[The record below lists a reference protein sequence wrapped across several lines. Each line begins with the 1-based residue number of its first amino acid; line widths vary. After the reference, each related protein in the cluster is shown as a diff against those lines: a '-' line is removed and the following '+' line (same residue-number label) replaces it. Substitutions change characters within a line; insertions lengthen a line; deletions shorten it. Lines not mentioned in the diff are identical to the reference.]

1 MEGVTH
7 TFLGIGGRVHQIGL
21 LIYSISLIFS
31 ILVQDCKYIFVKV
44 SSTRSMNGTNSSRT
58 VSEMNTVALLAR

>member
-21 LIYSISLIFS
+21 LIYSLSLI
-31 ILVQDCKYIFVKV
+31 LL
-44 SSTRSMNGTNSSRT
+44 SSSNVGRVLQLMHSLSLSPPFLNKAGMYLETS
-58 VSEMNTVALLAR
+58 

>member
-21 LIYSISLIFS
+21 LIYSLSLI
-31 ILVQDCKYIFVKV
+31 L
-44 SSTRSMNGTNSSRT
+44 SSSNVGRVLQLMHSLSLSPPFLNKAGMYLETS
-58 VSEMNTVALLAR
+58 

>member
-21 LIYSISLIFS
+21 LIYSLSLILS
-31 ILVQDCKYIFVKV
+31 SSNVGRVLQLMHSLSLSPPFVNKAGMYLET
-44 SSTRSMNGTNSSRT
+44 S
-58 VSEMNTVALLAR
+58 

>member
-21 LIYSISLIFS
+21 LIYSLSLIFS
-31 ILVQDCKYIFVKV
+31 
-44 SSTRSMNGTNSSRT
+44 SSNVGRVLQLMHSLSLSPPFLNKAGMYLETS
-58 VSEMNTVALLAR
+58 